1 MNRVQ
6 GMNILLISHFFP
18 PHLGGVETAT
28 YNTAKKLV
36 EFGHTVV
43 VLTSRRKLDK
53 QGIQQ
58 LEGFIV
64 YRFKP
69 FELPQLKILPQL
81 SSLGIIPGAIIRLP
95 KLIKNY
101 NIQLIHLEG
110 RFFPISYISVILNKL
125 IFKRPA
131 VVSAQGRLEIGI
143 TGLIENM
150 FDAFITKYLYQK
162 LKKVICVS
170 ESLKNRFLNF
180 KIKEDKLIV
189 IPNGVDITKFSRIES
204 SNLLNKYL
212 KGKSD
217 FKKVIFVGRLDVQK
231 GVEYLIRAIP
241 IVLKSYKRVHFFI
254 LGNGNLENE
263 LKRLAKNLNV
273 MSNLTFLKAIHLEK
287 MPEFYSSAD
296 IFCLPSLHEGFP
308 LSIAEALSIGLIV
321 VASSTEGIPEA
332 IKENENGFLAEPKNV
347 PQLAEKLIKALNLD
361 DEQIKKIQNNNIK
374 LAKEKYSWENIVK
387 QIENVYNGKL

>member
-1 MNRVQ
+1 
-6 GMNILLISHFFP
+6 MNILLISHFFP

-36 EFGHTVV
+36 EFGHRVV
-43 VLTSRRKLDK
+43 VLTSTCKLEKRKLQELD
-53 QGIQQ
+53 
-58 LEGFIV
+58 GFLV

-69 FELPQLKILPQL
+69 FELPQFKILPQL

-95 KLIKNY
+95 KIIKKH

-110 RFFPISYISVILNKL
+110 RFFPISYISAILNKL
-125 IFKRPA
+125 ILKRPI
-131 VVSAQGRLEIGI
+131 VVSAQGRLEVGI
-143 TGLIENM
+143 TGLIEDI
-150 FDAFITKYLYQK
+150 FDAFITKYVYQK
-162 LKKVICVS
+162 LRKIICVS
-170 ESLKNRFLNF
+170 ESLKRRFLNF

-189 IPNGVDITKFSRIES
+189 IPNGVDIAKFSRIES
-204 SNLLNKYL
+204 STLLNKHL

-241 IVLKSYKRVHFFI
+241 IVVKAYNKVHFFI

-263 LKRLAKNLNV
+263 LKRLAKKLNIL
-273 MSNLTFLKAIHLEK
+273 SNLTFLEAIRLEK

-308 LSIAEALSIGLIV
+308 LSIAEALSIGLII

-332 IKENENGFLAEPKNV
+332 VKENENGFLAEPKNTL
-347 PQLAEKLIKALNLD
+347 QLSEKLIKALNLD
-361 DEQIKKIQNNNIK
+361 EARIKEIRDANIN
-374 LAKEKYSWENIVK
+374 LAKKKYSWETVVK
-387 QIENVYNGKL
+387 QIENVYKSKI